1 VGKTAVIEGLAQ
13 QIVKGEVPDSVKN
26 KHVVALDLAS
36 IIAGRYGML
45 FERAVSAVRVFVFP
59 RSLCQ

>member
-1 VGKTAVIEGLAQ
+1 MGKTAVIEGLAQ

-36 IIAGRYGML
+36 IIAGRYCGA
-45 FERAVSAVRVFVFP
+45 RALTRP
-59 RSLCQ
+59 E